1 MVGETYSAQPVNF
14 KVIGDNGI
22 TEDSDTLLLPGLLAL
37 KRVYVNGSYYATQAG
52 KRKLQDVE
60 RELDRLRTI
69 KHPHILSV
77 YDARLDRSRIDR
89 NSWILYV
96 LMEFEQGGSLYDL
109 LKKCGGGL
117 RLSIVR
123 KYMKQLLWALNHI
136 HLNGFICKGM
146 SFIETSTCY

>member
-1 MVGETYSAQPVNF
+1 M
-14 KVIGDNGI
+14 
-22 TEDSDTLLLPGLLAL
+22 
-37 KRVYVNGSYYATQAG
+37 YVTGSYYATQAG

-89 NSWILYV
+89 DSWVLYV
-96 LMEFEQGGSLYDL
+96 LMEYEQGGSLYDL

-117 RLSIVR
+117 RLAIVR

-136 HLNGFICKGM
+136 HLNGFVCKGKKETLDCPEEKLLTCDKEIRSNSIFCANNQSVKLADI
-146 SFIETSTCY
+146 SFNKRLHG